1 MESLFNN
8 KPLLYSLAFSGT
20 AITALASGVVP
31 DIADQFEI
39 VPLPIEV
46 TPVRQNLFSTFI
58 HSQQLIISNVFN
70 SLRIYF
76 CEENFKAEDFV
87 LFFQFRNTVLQILA
101 ADICGSFIIDRVC
114 SFLFGRGSLRRV

>member
-46 TPVRQNLFSTFI
+46 TPVRQNLFSTFF
-58 HSQQLIISNVFN
+58 HSQQLIISNVFH

-87 LFFQFRNTVLQILA
+87 LFFSVP
-101 ADICGSFIIDRVC
+101 
-114 SFLFGRGSLRRV
+114 